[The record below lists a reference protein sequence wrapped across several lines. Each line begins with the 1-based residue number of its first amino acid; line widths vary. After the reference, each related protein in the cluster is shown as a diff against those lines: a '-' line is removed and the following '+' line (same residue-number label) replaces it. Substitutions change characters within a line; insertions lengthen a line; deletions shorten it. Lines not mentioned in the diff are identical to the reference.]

1 MRSTRLIQRTAG
13 RYHAGF
19 TLIEVLVV
27 VAIIALLIAILLPS
41 LNRARAQARMVSCQS
56 NIRQLMTAFLVYSTE
71 YKGRLPGASKDTGA
85 DWLGKFNRYD
95 ASQQDPW
102 VGRQPEHGTV
112 FKHMGRSAEAYT
124 CPDDVNKRDY
134 STSGGAICDY
144 SYTSNA
150 LVSGAATEH
159 LAGGHYPT
167 KAPFDRNDHRVDMAP
182 FEGVPV
188 LIEEDPN
195 WYLATID
202 DSTWCNEDT
211 ISDRHLRFGS
221 TPGVSSIAYHDGH
234 AGRVK
239 FRPPPATASSYSPA
253 QYFNANAMCIRT
265 TGRKWVSGRGWEMAG
280 GKYATY
286 GFLPNGED
294 ASARGI
300 QH

>member
-1 MRSTRLIQRTAG
+1 MRPARPTQNTAG
-13 RYHAGF
+13 RSHAGF

-27 VAIIALLIAILLPS
+27 VSIIALLIAILLPS
-41 LNRARAQARMVSCQS
+41 LGRARAQARMVSCQS

-71 YKGRLPGASKDTGA
+71 YKGRLPGASKDPNA
-85 DWLGKFNRYD
+85 DWLGGSNQGG
-95 ASQQDPW
+95 AAL
-102 VGRQPEHGTV
+102 QPRNGTV
-112 FKHMGRSAEAYT
+112 FKHMGRSTEAYT
-124 CPDDVNKRDY
+124 CPDDVNKRTY
-134 STSGGAICDY
+134 MTTNQEKCDY

-159 LAGGHYPT
+159 LAGAHYPT

-195 WYLATID
+195 WYLATVD
-202 DSTWCNEDT
+202 DSTWCNQDT
-211 ISDRHLRFGS
+211 ISDRHLQFGS
-221 TPGVSSIAYHDGH
+221 SPGMSNIAYHDGH
-234 AGRVK
+234 VGRVRFK
-239 FRPPPATASSYSPA
+239 PPPGSINSYSTA
-253 QYFNANAMCIRT
+253 QYFNARSMCIRT
-265 TGRKWVSGRGWEMAG
+265 TGRKWVSGRSWELLG
-280 GKYATY
+280 GGYATY

>member
-1 MRSTRLIQRTAG
+1 MRPARSTQDTAS

-41 LNRARAQARMVSCQS
+41 LTRARAQARMVSCQS
-56 NIRQLMTAFLVYSTE
+56 NIRQLMTAFLVYSVE
-71 YKGRLPGASKDTGA
+71 YKNRLPGASKDTGA
-85 DWLGKFNRYD
+85 DWLGGSNTGGPAK
-95 ASQQDPW
+95 
-102 VGRQPEHGTV
+102 QPRNGTV
-112 FKHMGRSAEAYT
+112 FKHMGRSTEAYT
-124 CPDDVNKRDY
+124 CPDDMIKRTY
-134 STSGGAICDY
+134 LTNSPQGCDY

-150 LVSGAATEH
+150 LVSGAAPEF
-159 LAGGHYPT
+159 LGGAHYPT
-167 KAPFDRNDHRVDMAP
+167 RAPFDRNDHRVDMAP

-188 LIEEDPN
+188 LIEEDPS
-195 WYLATID
+195 WYLAAID

-221 TPGVSSIAYHDGH
+221 TPGVSNIAYHDGH
-234 AGRVK
+234 VGRVRFK
-239 FRPPPATASSYSPA
+239 PPPATASSYSPA
-253 QYFNANAMCIRT
+253 QYFNAESMCIRT
-265 TGRKWVSGRGWEMAG
+265 TGRKWVSGRSWEMPG